1 MWHVWIGFWLHIWI
15 VDFRFLLQRVP
26 SVVISLFTSVRCLI
40 GCRCIRVMRLVT
52 LGRTNI
58 LLQRY
63 NGMRELWLFKRQS
76 TIVDS
81 RINQRL
87 VYIIWSYDY
96 IRVFHYEAISLAHI
110 QLNERLLLLLIPGLH
125 AGTSYNIKCSPNL
138 FIRLWRSDVFHI
150 IIFN

>member
-26 SVVISLFTSVRCLI
+26 SVVVSLFTSCRYLV
-40 GCRCIRVMRLVT
+40 GCRCIRVMCLVT

-96 IRVFHYEAISLAHI
+96 IRVFHYEAISLAHV

-125 AGTSYNIKCSPNL
+125 TGTSYHIKCSPSL